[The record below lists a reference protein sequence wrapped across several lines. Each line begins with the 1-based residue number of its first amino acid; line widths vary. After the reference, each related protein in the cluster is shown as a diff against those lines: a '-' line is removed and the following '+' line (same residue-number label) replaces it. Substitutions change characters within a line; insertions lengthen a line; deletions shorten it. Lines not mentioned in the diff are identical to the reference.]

1 MNADLSGYNK
11 PKPKKGGKNK
21 RCNDGDG
28 DSRPAN
34 PGSVF
39 FNTVFEEVIPQMA
52 KFIAHKNSENS
63 GVIQNENKPGA
74 HNILYMHGGGDE
86 NGMKE
91 INAGLMTMSNAFKKD
106 NRILPPEKLPGPNME
121 EAKDAYYN
129 FLQEKY
135 PTVWGSFNREHW
147 DTQEKRARDDMMVAY
162 TIWNAKHEDKHG
174 GVDGGVDGGAAGGA
188 AKARKK
194 RAKKSSSQ
202 AGGKNAESVS
212 SPKEQGTESDEDPV
226 QVMGIVGLPDAA
238 GGSADPIQ
246 AEVVASFEPGDK
258 LPPGIPMTN
267 AVGNDQVPVS
277 VNLEQ
282 EKGKHVKVNKVNGDD
297 VNLKQEKG
305 KHVKVNK
312 VNGDDVIVKTDPDA
326 AGAASSQDKNA
337 IRAAKREA
345 AKLLPSSGLVDL
357 TGDD

>member
-1 MNADLSGYNK
+1 MSADLSGFN
-11 PKPKKGGKNK
+11 KPKKGGKNK

-39 FNTVFEEVIPQMA
+39 FNVLFEPVIKQMA
-52 KFIAHKNSENS
+52 TFIAIENSKNS
-63 GVIQNENKPGA
+63 GVTQNENNPGA

-86 NGMKE
+86 NGMKQ
-91 INAGLMTMSNAFKKD
+91 INPALTTMSKAFKID
-106 NRILPPEKLPGPNME
+106 NRILLAANLPGPNMK
-121 EAKDAYYN
+121 EAKDAYYK
-129 FLQEKY
+129 FLKEKY

-147 DTQEKRARDDMMVAY
+147 DTQEERARVHMMAAY

-174 GVDGGVDGGAAGGA
+174 GAAGGAAGGVDCGVDGGAAEGG
-188 AKARKK
+188 KKRRKK
-194 RAKKSSSQ
+194 RAKKSDSE

-226 QVMGIVGLPDAA
+226 TSALQVAKKVRFQVMGIVGLPEAA

-258 LPPGIPMTN
+258 LPPGIPMAN
-267 AVGNDQVPVS
+267 AMGNDQVPEF
-277 VNLEQ
+277 L
-282 EKGKHVKVNKVNGDD
+282 K
-297 VNLKQEKG
+297 LKQEKG

-312 VNGDDVIVKTDPDA
+312 VIVKTEPDA
-326 AGAASSQDKNA
+326 PGGAAVAESSQDKNA
-337 IRAAKREA
+337 IRAANREA
-345 AKLLPSSGLVDL
+345 AKLLPSSGVVDL